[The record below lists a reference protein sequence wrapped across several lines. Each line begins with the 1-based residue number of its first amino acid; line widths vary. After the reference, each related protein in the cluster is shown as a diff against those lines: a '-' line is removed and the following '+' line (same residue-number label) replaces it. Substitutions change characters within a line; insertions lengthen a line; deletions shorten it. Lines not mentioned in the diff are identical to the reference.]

1 MRYHTHIVSSLA
13 IGAGIAS
20 YTPVSFTIAYAAGLA
35 LGGLLPDIDEPNS
48 YIGRRSLG
56 IAKQVKKAFGH
67 RGFTHSLLAWGAITA
82 VLLLQHFSPFT
93 LGLCLG
99 YAFHV
104 LADYCSSQGVP
115 LLWPFS
121 KKRYRFIVTY
131 RTSSFFE
138 TLLFY
143 CFLALFIYF
152 LTNGAIE
159 ENRSFFT
166 FSFIDFLE

>member
-13 IGAGIAS
+13 VGTGIAA
-20 YTPVSFTIAYAAGLA
+20 YTPVSFTIAYAAGLT
-35 LGGLLPDIDEPNS
+35 LGSLLPDIDKPNS
-48 YIGRRSLG
+48 YIGRRSFG
-56 IAKQVKKAFGH
+56 VAKQVNKAFGH
-67 RGFTHSLLAWGAITA
+67 RGFTHSLLAWGAITI

-121 KKRYRFIVTY
+121 KKRYRFVITY
-131 RTSSFFE
+131 RTSSFLE

-143 CFLALFIYF
+143 CFLVLFIYF
-152 LTNGAIE
+152 LTNVAIE
-159 ENRSFFT
+159 DS
-166 FSFIDFLE
+166 SSIFLF

>member
-13 IGAGIAS
+13 IGTGIAA
-20 YTPVSFTIAYAAGLA
+20 YTPVSFTIAYAAGLT
-35 LGGLLPDIDEPNS
+35 LGSLLPDIDEPNS
-48 YIGRRSLG
+48 YIGRRSFG
-56 IAKQVKKAFGH
+56 VAKQVNKAFGH
-67 RGFTHSLLAWGAITA
+67 RGFTHSLLAWGAITT

-121 KKRYRFIVTY
+121 KKRYRFVITY
-131 RTSSFFE
+131 RTSSFLE

-143 CFLALFIYF
+143 CFLVLFIYF

-159 ENRSFFT
+159 DSNS
-166 FSFIDFLE
+166 IFLF